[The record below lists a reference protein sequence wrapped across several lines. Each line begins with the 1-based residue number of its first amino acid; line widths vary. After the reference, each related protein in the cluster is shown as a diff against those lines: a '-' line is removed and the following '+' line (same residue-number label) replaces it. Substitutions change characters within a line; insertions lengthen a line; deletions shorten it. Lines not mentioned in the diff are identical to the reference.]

1 MHSTGWS
8 LSTAR
13 SVPMEDKAQSALQHI
28 PLGSA
33 LALHSVRSS
42 IFARGLGDAA
52 NSSSDSDYRRAVAEY
67 KVGRFPE
74 AAASFSQ
81 AADRGHAESQYI
93 LSTMYD
99 AGKGVPQDDAQAA
112 RWERMAAEQGHV
124 YAQANLSFRCYS
136 AGDFAGAFE
145 WCQRAAEKELAWA
158 QYNLGLMFQKGEGVA
173 RSEAEAAY
181 WYGLAASQG
190 FADAQQ
196 RLADLYYLGQGIP
209 RSYTQ
214 AALWYRRAAE
224 QGIARAQFQL
234 GHLYDVGLGIEHDYT
249 QYRYWTRM
257 AAEQGHEDAI
267 REVNRRDYRDP

>member
-1 MHSTGWS
+1 
-8 LSTAR
+8 LSNDR
-13 SVPMEDKAQSALQHI
+13 SVPLEGKAQSGLQHI
-28 PLGSA
+28 PSGGA

-42 IFARGLGDAA
+42 IFARGRRDAA
-52 NSSSDSDYRRAVAEY
+52 NSSSNSDYQRAVAAY
-67 KVGRFPE
+67 NAGRFSE
-74 AAASFSQ
+74 AAASFNQ
-81 AADRGHAESQYI
+81 AAAQGHAESQYI

-99 AGKGVPQDDAQAA
+99 AGKGVPKDGAQAA
-112 RWERMAAEQGHV
+112 RWERMAAEQGHL

-136 AGDFAGAFE
+136 AGDLAGAFE
-145 WCQRAAEKELAWA
+145 WCQRAADGELAWA
-158 QYNLGLMFQKGEGVA
+158 QYNLGLMYQQGEGVA
-173 RSEAEAAY
+173 RSEAEAAH
-181 WYGLAASQG
+181 WYRLAASQG

-196 RLADLYYLGQGIP
+196 RLADLYYLGLGLP

-224 QGIARAQFQL
+224 QGSARAQFQL
-234 GHLYDVGLGIEHDYT
+234 GHLYDVGLGVEHDYT